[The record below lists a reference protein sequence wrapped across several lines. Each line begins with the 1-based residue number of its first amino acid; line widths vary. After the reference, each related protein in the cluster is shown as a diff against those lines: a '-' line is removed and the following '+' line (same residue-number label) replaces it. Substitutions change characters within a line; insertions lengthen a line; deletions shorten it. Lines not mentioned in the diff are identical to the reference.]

1 MNRRVF
7 FFCELHCQKCH
18 IVAFREQSDY
28 SLMEAIEDDKS
39 ELIRMLMTKNTFEY
53 IWYTKTKLLVN
64 YLK

>member
-53 IWYTKTKLLVN
+53 I
-64 YLK
+64 